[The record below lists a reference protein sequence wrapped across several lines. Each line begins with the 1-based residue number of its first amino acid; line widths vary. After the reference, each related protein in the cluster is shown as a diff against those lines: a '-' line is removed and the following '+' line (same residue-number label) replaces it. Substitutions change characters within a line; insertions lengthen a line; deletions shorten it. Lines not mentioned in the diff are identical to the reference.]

1 MAPHPDSLL
10 DFDRARRKAL
20 VREVL
25 GLITGEP
32 ADLLPFEEVRR
43 QLRLHNSHFRGL
55 HEVPLDV
62 IVGSVGRYRDF
73 TRTFFPRSDSLRSR
87 WAAVDDRVRTSGLP
101 PVELYQV
108 GGAYFVR
115 DGNHR
120 VSIARAQN
128 SPGIEAFVW
137 EYDTEVSVDPEI
149 NLDDLLI
156 KAEYVEF
163 LQQTRLDQ
171 SRPEQRIEFTTPG
184 RYAELVC
191 QITLYRRKLIQIDG
205 EEISFLEAA
214 ALWHDLR
221 YAPIVQIIQESGA
234 LREFPGRTEADL
246 FVWILRYQRELSEL
260 SAGKVPV
267 SDAASGIK
275 RFSQRPIKKAARRIR
290 RAVPGRKDTALD
302 RFEDDLT

>member
-1 MAPHPDSLL
+1 L
-10 DFDRARRKAL
+10 RA
-20 VREVL
+20 
-25 GLITGEP
+25 
-32 ADLLPFEEVRR
+32 
-43 QLRLHNSHFRGL
+43 
-55 HEVPLDV
+55 
-62 IVGSVGRYRDF
+62 
-73 TRTFFPRSDSLRSR
+73 R
-87 WAAVDDRVRTSGLP
+87 WAAVDDRVKTSGGLP

-108 GGAYFVR
+108 GDAYFVR

-120 VSIARAQN
+120 VSIAHAQD
-128 SPGIEAFVW
+128 SPSIEAFVW
-137 EYDTEVSVDPEI
+137 EYDTEVPVDPETD
-149 NLDDLLI
+149 LDDLLI

-184 RYAELVC
+184 RYAELVY

-205 EEISFLEAA
+205 EEMSFPEAA
-214 ALWHDLR
+214 ALWYDLR

-246 FVWILRYQRELSEL
+246 YAWILRYQREL
-260 SAGKVPV
+260 GKVRV

-275 RFSQRPIKKAARRIR
+275 RLSQRPIKKAARRLR